1 MPATNTEVTETFSA
15 IYGTTEYLDA
25 AGNVIGVSDAAAA
38 LRGYLESCEAAGIA
52 RPDGI
57 IR

>member
-1 MPATNTEVTETFSA
+1 MKTRAA
-15 IYGTTEYLDA
+15 GYLDA
-25 AGNVIGVSDAAAA
+25 AGDVVAISDAAAA
-38 LRGYLESCEAAGIA
+38 PRGYLESCEAAGVP